1 MNKKWIALTLA
12 ALVFATAA
20 SACGTLDNVARD
32 IDNALD
38 DAMRQ
43 DEDVFPDS
51 LARADADV
59 TVDDLISTL
68 GRKKTELTDAMK
80 NVDTVGDAGSGMR
93 TYRHKLLG
101 HTSEVSYA
109 FGDTDRI
116 DRIVITTD
124 LKNADDWEKELWDT
138 LRASAVTG
146 ETGTWRYGGS
156 TLRMETRN
164 GKQIIT
170 IEKTA

>member
-20 SACGTLDNVARD
+20 SGCGTLNDMAQD

-38 DAMRQ
+38 DALRQ

-51 LARADADV
+51 LAKADADV

-68 GRKKTELTDAMK
+68 GRKKTELADAMK
-80 NVDTVGDAGSGMR
+80 NVDTVGDAVSGAR

-101 HTSEVSYA
+101 HTSEVSYT
-109 FGDTDRI
+109 FGESDRI

-124 LKNADDWEKELWDT
+124 LTNAGDWEKELRDT
-138 LRASAVTG
+138 LRAKAVTG
-146 ETGTWRYGGS
+146 KTGTWRYGDS

>member
-1 MNKKWIALTLA
+1 MKTKWIALALA
-12 ALVFATAA
+12 AGLFAITA
-20 SACGTLDNVARD
+20 SACGTLDNMARD

-38 DAMRQ
+38 NAMRQ
-43 DEDVFPDS
+43 DEAVFPDS
-51 LARADADV
+51 LAKADADV

-68 GRKKTELTDAMK
+68 GRKKSELTDAMK
-80 NVDTVGDAGSGMR
+80 NVNTVGDSVAGAR

-101 HTSEVSYA
+101 HTSDVSYT

-124 LKNADDWEKELWDT
+124 SSYAADWEKELRDT
-138 LRASAVTG
+138 LGAKAVTG
-146 ETGTWRYGGS
+146 QMGTWTYSDS

-164 GKQIIT
+164 GRQIIT
-170 IEKTA
+170 IEKNA